1 MIIPYWFQ
9 TPSSKDGVLI
19 IHDQNAH
26 AKVSGP
32 AKSLTML
39 SNLLSSGR
47 LLLDTTGV
55 GLRDIYKANQTAMAV
70 KSRVFPL

>member
-26 AKVSGP
+26 AKDG
-32 AKSLTML
+32 AKLEKC
-39 SNLLSSGR
+39 R
-47 LLLDTTGV
+47 CC
-55 GLRDIYKANQTAMAV
+55 
-70 KSRVFPL
+70 